1 MFKVSNKDVNGVVL
15 VSLSLTLN
23 IFTPSSS
30 VSIVN
35 FEHVIAGW
43 DTMFAQCPVEQ
54 SELYEQNRSQRSNIL
69 DWWLMSLE
77 MKISVA
83 LES

>member
-35 FEHVIAGW
+35 FEHVITGW

>member
-43 DTMFAQCPVEQ
+43 DTMFTQCPVEQ